1 VKKYL
6 AVILVVAVGAGG
18 FVAYRARARTAVTAG
33 PGSALATGTAEPR
46 AAAAVPPTPAAVA
59 AAALAASNDELMR
72 QLSAVATKLPPT
84 ARGQRIGQLVDAAAA
99 LATAAAADRSWDP
112 AGVIARVGKD
122 RAALFGW
129 VRDQTALVPYR
140 GALRDAA
147 GVMMDRVGNSLDRSL
162 LLAELLRQAGVEV
175 RLANATLDGDAAGKL
190 AAAWSARAHPV
201 IPAAAAAPGPA
212 ADPAIDRLL
221 TELGAD
227 PAAIAVQTAK
237 ADAAAREVATRAGA
251 QIAEQAAALGAL
263 VPAAGDAAA
272 DPAGFADHWW
282 VQARDGE
289 AWIDLDPT
297 QPAPGTALAPAAET
311 FARDGLREALPE
323 DRRHVLA
330 IRVIGEVWHDQ
341 AREETVLVEH
351 AFPPSSFYGQHIT
364 VTATPVDMPLPSRL
378 LGDKQ
383 PELAA
388 RTALAAQTEW
398 VPMIVVG
405 GTPIV
410 RFSVT
415 DGGELFDLQDGH
427 GNATRLARNI
437 QKQTRKSVGGATDLL
452 DQLPDQADG
461 SDTPPAI
468 RPPRAEHSGFTA
480 AWVEYELRAP
490 GAEPRIVRRT
500 LFDVFR
506 APADRTGLAP
516 IQLSEAARLD
526 RGFALTGQ
534 TEVLPMFARIPASFF
549 ADRFARAL
557 VAARPALVELA
568 TAAPAVDDLAARLA
582 PLAQL
587 PGTLEALAVARFAW
601 NPQAGGVFLDQLD
614 VLTTRRRFAV
624 DARGA
629 LRSRDAIDIVHNAV
643 GVWPAA
649 GSDPRAVRIA
659 QGVADTVAESLIAA
673 CGRGPCLRGPNTSE
687 VFATMR
693 RGWTVVTDPAAPAI
707 AVLPPPLRVHAAR
720 DLAAG
725 YAIVV
730 PPASAK
736 GTAAATWWRVRAASG
751 ETLGE
756 GLLGGAAMTEQAML
770 QFGIAGL
777 TGYYCFVNTSGG
789 AFVGCMLGAT
799 VGMIGGFLGLSAVLN
814 ITRAGAFLTLLSIVI
829 AGESSRPRG
838 MDPEEQLHCEVEGC

>member
-1 VKKYL
+1 MKKYL
-6 AVILVVAVGAGG
+6 AVILAVALGAGA

-33 PGSALATGTAEPR
+33 PGPALATGAAEPQ
-46 AAAAVPPTPAAVA
+46 AAAAVSPTPAAVA
-59 AAALAASNDELMR
+59 AAALAASNDELMQ
-72 QLSAVATKLPPT
+72 QLFAVATKLPPAT
-84 ARGQRIGQLVDAAAA
+84 RGPRIGQLVDAAAA

-112 AGVIARVGKD
+112 AGVIAKVGKD
-122 RAALFGW
+122 RAALFAW

-175 RLANATLDGDAAGKL
+175 RLANATLDGDAASKL
-190 AAAWSARAHPV
+190 AAAWSARAHPA
-201 IPAAAAAPGPA
+201 IPAASATAPA
-212 ADPAIDRLL
+212 SDPATDRLL

-227 PAAIAVQTAK
+227 PAAIAAQTAR
-237 ADAAAREVATRAGA
+237 AEAAAREVATQARA

-263 VPAAGDAAA
+263 VPAAGDATA
-272 DPAGFADHWW
+272 DPAVFADHWW

-311 FARDGLREALPE
+311 FARDGVRESLPE

-341 AREETVLVEH
+341 VREETVLVEH

-364 VTATPVDMPLPSRL
+364 VTATPIDMPPPSRL

-383 PELAA
+383 PERAA

-415 DGGELFDLQDGH
+415 DGGELFDLQDAN
-427 GNATRLARNI
+427 GNATRLGRNI

-452 DQLPDQADG
+452 GQLPDQPSDG
-461 SDTPPAI
+461 SEAPPAI

-480 AWVEYELRAP
+480 AWVEFELRAP

-506 APADRTGLAP
+506 GPADRSGLAP
-516 IQLSEAARLD
+516 IKLSEAARLD

-549 ADRFARAL
+549 ADRFAKAL
-557 VAARPALVELA
+557 VAARPALVELG
-568 TAAPAVDDLAARLA
+568 TAAPAVDDLGTKLA

-601 NPQAGGVFLDQLD
+601 NPQAAAVFVDQLD

-624 DARGA
+624 DPRGA

-649 GSDPRAVRIA
+649 GTDPRAVRIA

-673 CGRGPCLRGPNTSE
+673 CGRGPCSRGPNTSE
-687 VFATMR
+687 VFATTR

-770 QFGIAGL
+770 QFGVAGL

-789 AFVGCMLGAT
+789 AFVGCMIGAT